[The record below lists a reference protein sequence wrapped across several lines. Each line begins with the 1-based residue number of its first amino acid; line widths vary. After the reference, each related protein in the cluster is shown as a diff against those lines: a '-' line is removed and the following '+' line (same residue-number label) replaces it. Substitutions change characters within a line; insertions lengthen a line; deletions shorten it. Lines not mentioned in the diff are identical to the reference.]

1 MDLVRDVLDKQ
12 LHDRKLRNMGRVDGL
27 IVELRDGDRPRVTHI
42 EVGGTT
48 LACRLSAR
56 LARWTMAW
64 HRRWANDTPPSY
76 RIPWSKVAEVG
87 IDIDVA
93 LDGEQTP
100 ALAWERWLRE
110 HVIGRIPGS

>member
-12 LHDRKLRNMGRVDGL
+12 LHDRKLRNMGKVDGL
-27 IVELRDGDRPRVTHI
+27 IVELRDGQRPQVTYI

-48 LACRLSAR
+48 LAYRLGDR
-56 LARWTMAW
+56 LARWAMAW
-64 HRRWANDTPPSY
+64 RRRWANGSPLSY

-87 IDIDVA
+87 LDIDLA
-93 LDGEQTP
+93 LDGEETP
-100 ALAWERWLRE
+100 ALAWERWLRD